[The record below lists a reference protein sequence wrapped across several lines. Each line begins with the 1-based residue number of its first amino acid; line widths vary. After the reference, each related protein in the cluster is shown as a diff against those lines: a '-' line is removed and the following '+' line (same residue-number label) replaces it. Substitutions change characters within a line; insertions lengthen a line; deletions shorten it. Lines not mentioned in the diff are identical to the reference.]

1 MKVQRTDLYV
11 GVFVI
16 AVIATVV
23 AALVVTSG
31 LGIRRYD
38 LYIRA
43 DDATDIAVDTKIFL
57 QGLEV
62 GRVAEINAVPAAKA
76 GRLEFIIRASLLA
89 EFSDGQ
95 ALALPDSTDAEVVTS
110 ILGNSTLNLVV
121 RAGSDRTL
129 EAGDTITLFRA
140 PEAMQAL
147 GRLATDL
154 KGDIQEAIQQT
165 TLTLRAVHRLSDS
178 LTLATGTARR
188 FVTAIQPE
196 AEKTLQEAAGNLARV
211 RRLLDTTDVRTGVT
225 LRQLDA
231 ALEQSRRL
239 MASTDSL
246 TRLVTAMG
254 LENRPEV
261 REILANS
268 RFLTQQLLYVTEQLA
283 RRPTRA
289 MTGMTLPD
297 SLTAEGR
304 RRPSADSARRAD
316 STRAAPSPDS
326 TRAPTPDSTRTPR

>member
-23 AALVVTSG
+23 AALIMTSG
-31 LGIRRYD
+31 IGVKRYE

-62 GRVAEINAVPAAKA
+62 GRVAAINAVPGAKA
-76 GRLEFIIRASLLA
+76 GKLEFIIRASLLA

-95 ALALPDSTDAEVVTS
+95 TLSLPDSTEAEVVTS
-110 ILGNSTLNLVV
+110 LLGNSTLNLVV
-121 RAGSDRTL
+121 RASSNRTL
-129 EAGDTITLFRA
+129 AAGDTILLHRP

-154 KGDIQEAIQQT
+154 KGGLDTAIRQT
-165 TLTLRAVHRLSDS
+165 TATLRSVQRLSDS
-178 LTLATGTARR
+178 MTLATGTARR
-188 FVTAIQPE
+188 FVAGIQPLTK
-196 AEKTLQEAAGNLARV
+196 KTLQETAASLARV
-211 RRLLDTTDVRTGVT
+211 RRLLDTADVRTGLT
-225 LRQLDA
+225 MRQLDST
-231 ALEQSRRL
+231 LGQSRKL
-239 MASTDSL
+239 MANIDSL
-246 TRLVTAMG
+246 TRLYTAMG
-254 LENRPEV
+254 IENRPEV

-289 MTGMTLPD
+289 MSGIEMPE
-297 SLTAEGR
+297 SLTVEGR
-304 RRPSADSARRAD
+304 ARRAAD
-316 STRAAPSPDS
+316 STSTAPPRDS
-326 TRAPTPDSTRTPR
+326 VPTP

>member
-1 MKVQRTDLYV
+1 VKVQRTDLYV

-16 AVIATVV
+16 AVIATIV
-23 AALVVTSG
+23 AALVATSG
-31 LGIRRYD
+31 LGIKRYD

-62 GRVAEINAVPAAKA
+62 GRVAAISAVPGTKA
-76 GRLEFIIRASLLA
+76 GRLEFLIRASLLA
-89 EFSDGQ
+89 EFSGGQ
-95 ALALPDSTDAEVVTS
+95 PLRLPDSTDAEVVTS

-121 RAGSDRTL
+121 RASSDRTL
-129 EAGDTITLFRA
+129 EPGDTITLFRA

-165 TLTLRAVHRLSDS
+165 TATLRAVQRLSDS
-178 LTLATGTARR
+178 MTLATGTARR
-188 FVTAIQPE
+188 FVAGIQPE
-196 AEKTLQEAAGNLARV
+196 TEKTLQEAAANLERV
-211 RRLLDTTDVRTGVT
+211 RRLLDTTDVRTGT
-225 LRQLDA
+225 TMRQLDA
-231 ALEQSRRL
+231 TLEQSRRL

-254 LENRPEV
+254 IENRPEV

-283 RRPTRA
+283 RRPLRA
-289 MTGMTLPD
+289 MSGIAIPDTL
-297 SLTAEGR
+297 TVEGR
-304 RRPSADSARRAD
+304 ARRAAD
-316 STRAAPSPDS
+316 STRAAPEPDS
-326 TRAPTPDSTRTPR
+326 ARTPR